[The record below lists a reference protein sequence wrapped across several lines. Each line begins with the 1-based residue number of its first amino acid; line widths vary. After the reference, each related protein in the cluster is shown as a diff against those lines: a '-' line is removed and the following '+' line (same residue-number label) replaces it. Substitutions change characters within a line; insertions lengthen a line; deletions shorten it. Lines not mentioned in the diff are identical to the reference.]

1 LYLWNAGANYCDF
14 SWWGYSEGNQRNI
27 TLYARMD
34 GRKISQFIMNLVQI
48 SNLFNVVC
56 IGINQQTPN
65 RIGFYH
71 YGWYSDIN
79 ANISNNW
86 TGDNALGRL
95 YPAVQFMYPTAT
107 IEVKEKSVKGSLRC
121 RMVVSRPQYYENDG
135 SYINQSII
143 EAQAEMEA
151 LAINIISEFN
161 RIARIPANGMSAG
174 IQNPITID
182 YLSDA
187 HNENLVLVDVAF
199 NLWYV
204 WDCPTDTVNVA
215 GLPAP
220 YDDLPLLTIDYENA
234 QFQAPVNTTP
244 PTISGNNIVG
254 ALLKVTDNGVWSGT
268 IPITFTYQWKRNG
281 IDISGETTS
290 EYTTVLADLGKSI
303 TCEVTATNIVGS
315 ASQISNSITIV

>member
-1 LYLWNAGANYCDF
+1 M
-14 SWWGYSEGNQRNI
+14 NI
-27 TLYARMD
+27 
-34 GRKISQFIMNLVQI
+34 VQI
-48 SNLFNVVC
+48 SNLFNQVC
-56 IGINQQTPN
+56 LGINAQSSG

-95 YPAVQFMYPTAT
+95 YPAVQFMYPTAS
-107 IEVKEKSVKGSLRC
+107 IEVKEKSVKGNLRC
-121 RMVVSRPQYYENDG
+121 RLVISRPQYYENNG

-161 RIARIPANGMSAG
+161 RVGRIPANGMSTG

-204 WDCPTDTVNVA
+204 WECPTDVVDIPS
-215 GLPAP
+215 LPAP
-220 YDDLPLLTIDYENA
+220 FNTLPPAVTDLEKEQPIANEGPNA
-234 QFQAPVNTTP
+234 TTKP
-244 PTISGNNIVG
+244 QISGLNIVG
-254 ALLKVTDNGVWSGT
+254 EVLTVTDGIWTGT
-268 IPITFTYQWKRNG
+268 LPITFTYQWRRNG
-281 IDISGETTS
+281 IAIGGETG
-290 EYTTVLADLGKSI
+290 TTYIVLPADSGQQI
-303 TCEVTATNIVGS
+303 TCLVTGTNIVGS
-315 ASQISNSITIV
+315 AGATSNSITIL

>member
-1 LYLWNAGANYCDF
+1 M
-14 SWWGYSEGNQRNI
+14 NI
-27 TLYARMD
+27 
-34 GRKISQFIMNLVQI
+34 VQI
-48 SNLFNVVC
+48 SNLFNQVC
-56 IGINQQTPN
+56 LGINAQTAG
-65 RIGFYH
+65 RVGFYH

-121 RMVVSRPQYYENDG
+121 RLVVSRPQYYENDG

-143 EAQAEMEA
+143 EAQAELEA

-161 RIARIPANGMSAG
+161 RLGRIPTNGMATG

-204 WDCPTDTVNVA
+204 WECPTDVVDIA
-215 GLPAP
+215 SLPAP
-220 YDDLPLLTIDYENA
+220 YDTLPPMTIDYENA
-234 QFQAPVNTTP
+234 KFAAPVNTIAP
-244 PTISGNNIVG
+244 VIGGGNIVG
-254 ALLKVTDNGVWSGT
+254 ILLKVTDIGT
-268 IPITFTYQWKRNG
+268 WTGTLPIIYTYQWKRSGN
-281 IDISGETTS
+281 DIPGETTS
-290 EYTTVLADLGKSI
+290 EYTSVLADLGRNI

-315 ASQISNSITIV
+315 ASATSNGITIL

>member
-1 LYLWNAGANYCDF
+1 M
-14 SWWGYSEGNQRNI
+14 NI
-27 TLYARMD
+27 
-34 GRKISQFIMNLVQI
+34 VQI
-48 SNLFNVVC
+48 SNLFNQVC
-56 IGINQQTPN
+56 LGINAQTAG

-121 RMVVSRPQYYENDG
+121 RLVVSRPQYYENDG

-143 EAQAEMEA
+143 EAQAELEA
-151 LAINIISEFN
+151 LAINIISEYN
-161 RIARIPANGMSAG
+161 RLGRIPTNGMATG

-187 HNENLVLVDVAF
+187 HNENLVLVDVGF

-204 WDCPTDTVNVA
+204 WECPTDVVDIS

-220 YDDLPLLTIDYENA
+220 FDTLPPATTDLEKE
-234 QFQAPVNTTP
+234 QFIPNQSPVNVLAP
-244 PTISGNNIVG
+244 FIPRGNYLVGNIININNGTWIG
-254 ALLKVTDNGVWSGT
+254 AL
-268 IPITFTYQWKRNG
+268 PITYTYQWKRSGFN
-281 IDISGETTS
+281 IIGETAS
-290 EYTTVLADLGKSI
+290 AYICVLADLGLQIS
-303 TCEVTATNIVGS
+303 CEVTATNIAGS
-315 ASQISNSITIV
+315 TSALSNSITVA

>member
-1 LYLWNAGANYCDF
+1 M
-14 SWWGYSEGNQRNI
+14 NI
-27 TLYARMD
+27 
-34 GRKISQFIMNLVQI
+34 VQI

-56 IGINQQTPN
+56 IGINAQTAG

-95 YPAVQFMYPTAT
+95 YPAVQLMYPTAT
-107 IEVKEKSVKGSLRC
+107 IEVKEKSVKGNLRC
-121 RMVVSRPQYYENDG
+121 RMVVSRPQYYENNG

-143 EAQAEMEA
+143 EAQAELEA
-151 LAINIISEFN
+151 LVINIISEFN
-161 RIARIPANGMSAG
+161 RLGRLPANGMQTG

-204 WDCPTDTVNVA
+204 WECPTDVVDIA
-215 GLPAP
+215 GLPDP
-220 YDDLPLLTIDYENA
+220 YDDLPPLITDLEK
-234 QFQAPVNTTP
+234 QLPPVFPPPPP
-244 PTISGNNIVG
+244 PT
-254 ALLKVTDNGVWSGT
+254 
-268 IPITFTYQWKRNG
+268 P
-281 IDISGETTS
+281 
-290 EYTTVLADLGKSI
+290 
-303 TCEVTATNIVGS
+303 
-315 ASQISNSITIV
+315 

>member
-1 LYLWNAGANYCDF
+1 M
-14 SWWGYSEGNQRNI
+14 NI
-27 TLYARMD
+27 
-34 GRKISQFIMNLVQI
+34 VQI

-56 IGINQQTPN
+56 IGINQQTAG
-65 RIGFYH
+65 RVGFYH

-86 TGDNALGRL
+86 TGDNSLGRL
-95 YPAVQFMYPTAT
+95 YPAVQLMYPTAS

-143 EAQAEMEA
+143 EAQAELEA

-161 RIARIPANGMSAG
+161 RLGRIPTNGMSTG

-187 HNENLVLVDVAF
+187 HNENLVLVDVGF

-204 WDCPTDTVNVA
+204 WECPTDVVDIA
-215 GLPAP
+215 GLPSP
-220 YDDLPLLTIDYENA
+220 YNNLPPITIDLERE
-234 QFQAPVNTTP
+234 QPRAPVNTSP
-244 PTISGNNIVG
+244 PIIAGKDLVG
-254 ALLKVTDNGVWSGT
+254 ALLKVIDNGTWTGDL
-268 IPITFTYQWKRNG
+268 PITFTYQWKQNG
-281 IDISGETTS
+281 IDIIGETS
-290 EYTTVLADLGKSI
+290 NQYTTVLADLGKSI
-303 TCEVTATNIVGS
+303 TCEVTASNIVGS
-315 ASQISNSITIV
+315 ASQSSNSILII

>member
-1 LYLWNAGANYCDF
+1 M
-14 SWWGYSEGNQRNI
+14 NI
-27 TLYARMD
+27 
-34 GRKISQFIMNLVQI
+34 VQI
-48 SNLFNVVC
+48 SNLFNQVC
-56 IGINQQTPN
+56 LGINAQTAG
-65 RIGFYH
+65 RVGFYH

-121 RMVVSRPQYYENDG
+121 RLVVSRPQYYENDG

-143 EAQAEMEA
+143 EAQAELEA

-161 RIARIPANGMSAG
+161 RLGRIPANGMSTG

-204 WDCPTDTVNVA
+204 WECPTDVVDIPS
-215 GLPAP
+215 LPAP
-220 YDDLPLLTIDYENA
+220 FNTLPPAVTDLEKEQYIIN
-234 QFQAPVNTTP
+234 TP
-244 PTISGNNIVG
+244 PNNIIPPVIAGGNIVG
-254 ALLKVTDNGVWSGT
+254 ILLKVTDNGTWTGSL
-268 IPITFTYQWKRNG
+268 PITFSYQWQSNG
-281 IDISGETTS
+281 IDIAGETND
-290 EYTTVLADLGKSI
+290 EYTIVLADSGQQI
-303 TCEVTATNIVGS
+303 TCVVTATNISGS
-315 ASQISNSITIV
+315 TSAISNDITVL

>member
-1 LYLWNAGANYCDF
+1 
-14 SWWGYSEGNQRNI
+14 
-27 TLYARMD
+27 
-34 GRKISQFIMNLVQI
+34 MNLVQI
-48 SNLFNVVC
+48 SNLFNQVC
-56 IGINQQTPN
+56 LGINAQTAG

-86 TGDNALGRL
+86 TGDNSLGRL

-121 RMVVSRPQYYENDG
+121 RLVVSRPQYYENDG

-143 EAQAEMEA
+143 EAQAELEA

-161 RIARIPANGMSAG
+161 RLGRIPTNGMATG

-204 WDCPTDTVNVA
+204 WECPTDVVDIA
-215 GLPAP
+215 ALPAP
-220 YDDLPLLTIDYENA
+220 FNTLPPAVTDLEKEQYIPNIPPINTK
-234 QFQAPVNTTP
+234 APIIQGAGLVNTKTDV
-244 PTISGNNIVG
+244 I
-254 ALLKVTDNGVWSGT
+254 DNGTWAGT
-268 IPITFTYQWKRNG
+268 MPITFTYQWKRNG
-281 IDISGETTS
+281 IDIVGETNTQ
-290 EYTTVLADLGKSI
+290 YLTVLADLGTII
-303 TCEVTATNIVGS
+303 TCLVTATNIAGS
-315 ASQISNSITIV
+315 ASQISNGIKIL

>member
-1 LYLWNAGANYCDF
+1 M
-14 SWWGYSEGNQRNI
+14 NI
-27 TLYARMD
+27 
-34 GRKISQFIMNLVQI
+34 VQI

-86 TGDNALGRL
+86 TGDNAIGRL

-161 RIARIPANGMSAG
+161 RIARLPANGMSAG

-204 WDCPTDTVNVA
+204 WECPTDVVNIA
-215 GLPAP
+215 GLPDP
-220 YDDLPLLTIDYENA
+220 YDDLPPLTTDLEK
-234 QFQAPVNTTP
+234 QLPPVFPPP
-244 PTISGNNIVG
+244 PT
-254 ALLKVTDNGVWSGT
+254 
-268 IPITFTYQWKRNG
+268 P
-281 IDISGETTS
+281 
-290 EYTTVLADLGKSI
+290 
-303 TCEVTATNIVGS
+303 
-315 ASQISNSITIV
+315 

>member
-1 LYLWNAGANYCDF
+1 M
-14 SWWGYSEGNQRNI
+14 NI
-27 TLYARMD
+27 
-34 GRKISQFIMNLVQI
+34 VQI
-48 SNLFNVVC
+48 SNLFNQVC
-56 IGINQQTPN
+56 LGINAQTAG
-65 RIGFYH
+65 RVGFYH

-121 RMVVSRPQYYENDG
+121 RLVVSRPQYYENDG

-143 EAQAEMEA
+143 EARAELEA

-161 RIARIPANGMSAG
+161 RLGRIPTNGMATG

-204 WDCPTDTVNVA
+204 WECPTDVVDIR

-220 YDDLPLLTIDYENA
+220 FDTLPPSIRDLEKEQFIIPFFTIKP
-234 QFQAPVNTTP
+234 Q
-244 PTISGNNIVG
+244 ISGNNLVG
-254 ALLKVTDNGVWSGT
+254 ETLTSTSGT
-268 IPITFTYQWKRNG
+268 WLGSLPITFAYQWKRNF
-281 IDISGETTS
+281 IDIIGETANT
-290 EYTTVLADLGKSI
+290 YIVLPADSGQQI
-303 TCEVTATNIVGS
+303 TCLVTATNTAGS
-315 ASQISNSITIV
+315 TPASSNIITIL

>member
-1 LYLWNAGANYCDF
+1 M
-14 SWWGYSEGNQRNI
+14 NI
-27 TLYARMD
+27 
-34 GRKISQFIMNLVQI
+34 VQI

-56 IGINQQTPN
+56 IGINQQTAG

-161 RIARIPANGMSAG
+161 RIARLPVNGMSAG

-204 WDCPTDTVNVA
+204 WDCPTDVVNIA

-220 YDDLPLLTIDYENA
+220 YDDMPPLTIDYENA
-234 QFQAPVNTTP
+234 QFPVNTAEP
-244 PTISGNNIVG
+244 LIDGNGFVG
-254 ALLKVTDNGVWSGT
+254 AILTVIYNGTWTGAM
-268 IPITFTYQWKRNG
+268 PITYSYQWQRNG
-281 IDISGETTS
+281 IAIVGETAIT
-290 EYTTVLADLGKSI
+290 YTIVNADLLQI
-303 TCEVTATNIVGS
+303 INCLVTATNTAGS
-315 ASQISNSITIV
+315 SSAISSGVIPI

>member
-1 LYLWNAGANYCDF
+1 M
-14 SWWGYSEGNQRNI
+14 NI
-27 TLYARMD
+27 
-34 GRKISQFIMNLVQI
+34 VQI
-48 SNLFNVVC
+48 SNLFNQVC
-56 IGINQQTPN
+56 LGINAQSAG
-65 RIGFYH
+65 RVGFYH

-95 YPAVQFMYPTAT
+95 YPAVQFMYPTAS

-121 RMVVSRPQYYENDG
+121 RLVVSRPQYYENDG

-143 EAQAEMEA
+143 EAQAELEA

-161 RIARIPANGMSAG
+161 RLGRIPTNGMSTG

-204 WDCPTDTVNVA
+204 WECPTDVVDIPA
-215 GLPAP
+215 LAAP
-220 YDDLPLLTIDYENA
+220 YNTLPPMTIDYENA
-234 QFQAPVNTTP
+234 KFAAPVIGEFKPIIDYIGIAPIGGT
-244 PTISGNNIVG
+244 
-254 ALLKVTDNGVWSGT
+254 LKVIDNGTWSGT
-268 IPITFTYQWKRNG
+268 MPIIFTYQWRRNG
-281 IDISGETTS
+281 IDIIGQTNDIYGTQ
-290 EYTTVLADLGKSI
+290 LADIGQQISCL
-303 TCEVTATNIVGS
+303 VTATNIVGS
-315 ASQISNSITIV
+315 ASMSSQSILIQ

>member
-1 LYLWNAGANYCDF
+1 M
-14 SWWGYSEGNQRNI
+14 NI
-27 TLYARMD
+27 
-34 GRKISQFIMNLVQI
+34 VQI
-48 SNLFNVVC
+48 SNLFNQVC
-56 IGINQQTPN
+56 LGINAQTAG
-65 RIGFYH
+65 RVGFYH

-95 YPAVQFMYPTAT
+95 YPAVQFMYPTAS
-107 IEVKEKSVKGSLRC
+107 IEVKEKSVKGNLRC
-121 RMVVSRPQYYENDG
+121 RLVISRPQYYENNG

-161 RIARIPANGMSAG
+161 RVGRIPANGMSTG

-204 WDCPTDTVNVA
+204 WECPTDVVDIA
-215 GLPAP
+215 ALPAP
-220 YDDLPLLTIDYENA
+220 YNTLPPMTIDYENA
-234 QFQAPVNTTP
+234 KFAAPVNTIAP
-244 PTISGNNIVG
+244 VIAGSNIVG
-254 ALLKVTDNGVWSGT
+254 GLLKVTYNGTWAGT
-268 IPITFTYQWKRNG
+268 MPFVFSYQWQRNG
-281 IDISGETTS
+281 IDILGETAST
-290 EYTTVLADLGKSI
+290 YICVLADLGQTI
-303 TCEVTATNIVGS
+303 TCIVTATNIAGS
-315 ASQISNSITIV
+315 ASAPSNSIIVV

>member
-1 LYLWNAGANYCDF
+1 M
-14 SWWGYSEGNQRNI
+14 NI
-27 TLYARMD
+27 
-34 GRKISQFIMNLVQI
+34 VQI
-48 SNLFNVVC
+48 SNLFNQVC
-56 IGINQQTPN
+56 LGINAQTAG
-65 RIGFYH
+65 RVGFYH

-95 YPAVQFMYPTAT
+95 YPAVQFMYPTAS

-121 RMVVSRPQYYENDG
+121 RLVVSRPQYYENDG

-143 EAQAEMEA
+143 EAQAELEA

-161 RIARIPANGMSAG
+161 RLGRIPTNGMSTG

-204 WDCPTDTVNVA
+204 WECPTDVVDIPS
-215 GLPAP
+215 LPAP
-220 YDDLPLLTIDYENA
+220 FNTLPPAVTDLEKQQYIPNTPPINTK
-234 QFQAPVNTTP
+234 APIIQGAGLVNTKTDV
-244 PTISGNNIVG
+244 I
-254 ALLKVTDNGVWSGT
+254 DNGTWAGT
-268 IPITFTYQWKRNG
+268 MPITFTYQWKRNG
-281 IDISGETTS
+281 IDIVGETNTQ
-290 EYTTVLADLGKSI
+290 YLTVLADLGTII
-303 TCEVTATNIVGS
+303 TCLVTATNIAGS
-315 ASQISNSITIV
+315 ASQISNGIKIL

>member
-1 LYLWNAGANYCDF
+1 M
-14 SWWGYSEGNQRNI
+14 NI
-27 TLYARMD
+27 
-34 GRKISQFIMNLVQI
+34 VQI

-56 IGINQQTPN
+56 IGINQQTAG

-107 IEVKEKSVKGSLRC
+107 IEVKEKSVKGNLRC
-121 RMVVSRPQYYENDG
+121 RLVISRPQYYENNG

-161 RIARIPANGMSAG
+161 RIARLPVNGMSAG

-204 WDCPTDTVNVA
+204 WDCPTDVVDIS
-215 GLPAP
+215 GLPDP
-220 YDDLPLLTIDYENA
+220 YDDLPPLTTDLEKEQPTVGNP
-234 QFQAPVNTTP
+234 PVNMTAP
-244 PTISGNNIVG
+244 KISGAGLVNTKIDVIDDG
-254 ALLKVTDNGVWSGT
+254 TWSGDL
-268 IPITFTYQWKRNG
+268 PITFTYQWKQNG
-281 IDISGETTS
+281 IDIIGETS
-290 EYTTVLADLGKSI
+290 NQYTTVLADLGKSI
-303 TCEVTATNIVGS
+303 TCEVTATNIIGS
-315 ASQISNSITIV
+315 ASQISNSIKIV

>member
-1 LYLWNAGANYCDF
+1 M
-14 SWWGYSEGNQRNI
+14 NI
-27 TLYARMD
+27 
-34 GRKISQFIMNLVQI
+34 VQI

-56 IGINQQTPN
+56 IGINQQTAG

-107 IEVKEKSVKGSLRC
+107 IEVKEKSVKGNLRC
-121 RMVVSRPQYYENDG
+121 RLVISRPQYYENNG

-187 HNENLVLVDVAF
+187 HNENLVLVDVGF

-204 WDCPTDTVNVA
+204 WECPTDVVNIA

-220 YDDLPLLTIDYENA
+220 FNKLPPAFTDLEKEQPIPDPANI
-234 QFQAPVNTTP
+234 TP
-244 PTISGNNIVG
+244 PTISGINNVG
-254 ALLKVTDNGVWSGT
+254 ELFTVNDGT
-268 IPITFTYQWKRNG
+268 WLGTNPITYTYQWKRNG
-281 IDISGETTS
+281 INIIGETNST
-290 EYTTVLADLGKSI
+290 YTTVLADLGQTIS
-303 TCEVTATNIVGS
+303 CEVTATNIIGS
-315 ASQISNSITIV
+315 TSAISDTATIV

>member
-1 LYLWNAGANYCDF
+1 M
-14 SWWGYSEGNQRNI
+14 NI
-27 TLYARMD
+27 
-34 GRKISQFIMNLVQI
+34 VQI
-48 SNLFNVVC
+48 SNLFNQVC
-56 IGINQQTPN
+56 LGINAQSAG
-65 RIGFYH
+65 RVGFYH

-95 YPAVQFMYPTAT
+95 YPAVQFMYPTAS

-121 RMVVSRPQYYENDG
+121 RLVVSRPQYYENNG

-143 EAQAEMEA
+143 EAQAELEA

-161 RIARIPANGMSAG
+161 RLGRIPTNGMATG

-204 WDCPTDTVNVA
+204 WECPADTVDIA
-215 GLPAP
+215 ALPAP
-220 YDDLPLLTIDYENA
+220 YNTLPPMTIDYENA
-234 QFQAPVNTTP
+234 KFAAPVNTMAP
-244 PTISGNNIVG
+244 VIAGSNVVG
-254 ALLKVTDNGVWSGT
+254 GLLKLTYIGT
-268 IPITFTYQWKRNG
+268 WTGTSPITYTFQWKSNG
-281 IDISGETTS
+281 IDIAGETTS
-290 EYTTVLADLGKSI
+290 EYTSQIIDSGQQI

-315 ASQISNSITIV
+315 ANATSNSVTIL

>member
-161 RIARIPANGMSAG
+161 RVARIPANGMSAG

>member
-1 LYLWNAGANYCDF
+1 M
-14 SWWGYSEGNQRNI
+14 NI
-27 TLYARMD
+27 
-34 GRKISQFIMNLVQI
+34 VQI
-48 SNLFNVVC
+48 SNLFNQVC
-56 IGINQQTPN
+56 LGINAQSAG

-95 YPAVQFMYPTAT
+95 YPAVQFMYPTAS
-107 IEVKEKSVKGSLRC
+107 IEVKEKSVKGNLRC
-121 RMVVSRPQYYENDG
+121 RLVISRPQYYENDG

-143 EAQAEMEA
+143 EAQAELEA

-161 RIARIPANGMSAG
+161 RVGRIPANGMSTG

-204 WDCPTDTVNVA
+204 WECPTDVVDIPN
-215 GLPAP
+215 LPAP
-220 YDDLPLLTIDYENA
+220 FNGLPPIFTDLEKEQIPPISNLTAPKIDGKDL
-234 QFQAPVNTTP
+234 VNSK
-244 PTISGNNIVG
+244 IGVI
-254 ALLKVTDNGVWSGT
+254 DNGTWAGVL
-268 IPITFTYQWKRNG
+268 PITFTYQWQRDS
-281 IDISGETTS
+281 IDIIGETNNQ
-290 EYTTVLADLGKSI
+290 YTTVLADLGTI
-303 TCEVTATNIVGS
+303 INCLVTATNISGS
-315 ASQISNSITIV
+315 ASKISNGILIQ

>member
-1 LYLWNAGANYCDF
+1 M
-14 SWWGYSEGNQRNI
+14 NI
-27 TLYARMD
+27 
-34 GRKISQFIMNLVQI
+34 VQI
-48 SNLFNVVC
+48 SNLFNQVC
-56 IGINQQTPN
+56 LGINAQTAG
-65 RIGFYH
+65 RVGFYH

-121 RMVVSRPQYYENDG
+121 RLVVSRPQYYENDG

-143 EAQAEMEA
+143 EAQAELEA

-161 RIARIPANGMSAG
+161 RLGRIPANGMSTG

-204 WDCPTDTVNVA
+204 WECPTDVVNIA
-215 GLPAP
+215 ALIKPFDGLPPAVT
-220 YDDLPLLTIDYENA
+220 DLEKEQKIL
-234 QFQAPVNTTP
+234 APVNIVAPVIEYTN
-244 PTISGNNIVG
+244 IIGVFLIVSNNGNW
-254 ALLKVTDNGVWSGT
+254 TGT
-268 IPITFTYQWKRNG
+268 EPIAYTYQWQLYG
-281 IDISGETTS
+281 SDIPGETNSTLPFFPIAVGS
-290 EYTTVLADLGKSI
+290 TINCV
-303 TCEVTATNIVGS
+303 VTATNILGITS
-315 ASQISNSITIV
+315 ATSNTITVL

>member
-1 LYLWNAGANYCDF
+1 
-14 SWWGYSEGNQRNI
+14 
-27 TLYARMD
+27 
-34 GRKISQFIMNLVQI
+34 MNLVQI
-48 SNLFNVVC
+48 SNLFNQVC
-56 IGINQQTPN
+56 LGINAQTAG

-86 TGDNALGRL
+86 TGDNSLGRL

-121 RMVVSRPQYYENDG
+121 RLVVSRPQYYENDG

-143 EAQAEMEA
+143 EAQAELEA

-161 RIARIPANGMSAG
+161 RLGRIPTNGMATG

-187 HNENLVLVDVAF
+187 HNENLVLVDVGF

-204 WDCPTDTVNVA
+204 WECPTDVVDISK
-215 GLPAP
+215 LPAP
-220 YDDLPLLTIDYENA
+220 FNGIPPAFTDLEKEKFEPLSNLTAPKIDGKGIVNA
-234 QFQAPVNTTP
+234 KLNV
-244 PTISGNNIVG
+244 I
-254 ALLKVTDNGVWSGT
+254 DNGTWAGT

-281 IDISGETTS
+281 IDIIGETS
-290 EYTTVLADLGKSI
+290 NIYTTVLADLGKTI
-303 TCEVTATNIVGS
+303 TCLVTATNIVGS
-315 ASQISNSITIV
+315 ASAQSNGILIQ